1 MNKELSRHEIREMAL
16 QALFP
21 LDFNA
26 DLTKEDA
33 IFNAIEL
40 DHRDMINEDE
50 SEFVPVYLDTLVGG
64 VCAKKDELDKVIE
77 KHLKNNWHINRISKM
92 DLVIL
97 RIAIFEMTYVT
108 DVPAAVALNEAI
120 ELAKTFSD
128 DRSRKFVNGGLSN
141 VLKELEAGA

>member
-40 DHRDMINEDE
+40 DHRDMI
-50 SEFVPVYLDTLVGG
+50 
-64 VCAKKDELDKVIE
+64 KKDELDKVIE

-128 DRSRKFVNGGLSN
+128 DRSRKFVNGVLSN

>member
-64 VCAKKDELDKVIE
+64 VCAK
-77 KHLKNNWHINRISKM
+77 M

-128 DRSRKFVNGGLSN
+128 DRSRKFVNGVLSN

>member
-40 DHRDMINEDE
+40 AHRDMIN
-50 SEFVPVYLDTLVGG
+50 DTLVGG

-128 DRSRKFVNGGLSN
+128 DRSRKFVNGVLSN

>member
-1 MNKELSRHEIREMAL
+1 M
-16 QALFP
+16 Q
-21 LDFNA
+21 
-26 DLTKEDA
+26 
-33 IFNAIEL
+33 
-40 DHRDMINEDE
+40 
-50 SEFVPVYLDTLVGG
+50 
-64 VCAKKDELDKVIE
+64 KDELDKVIE
-77 KHLKNNWHINRISKM
+77 KHLKQLAHQSDLKM

-128 DRSRKFVNGGLSN
+128 DRSRKFVNGVLSN